1 MRRAAQG
8 KYLSLEMTF
17 LGNLT
22 IGTPARRNAD
32 GRGQRGRINTSP
44 RILRSAHSRAQ
55 KSVARGGGRN
65 ARFRCELE
73 SSLWRNNVPFSALFD
88 RPRTLTIQFELVSEL
103 SALASRACVWLPP
116 DAMLEQAPKHARVKH
131 PKHIELHVK
140 ADIEKLEA

>member
-1 MRRAAQG
+1 VQCRGTRATGPDQHLAPDPA
-8 KYLSLEMTF
+8 LSPL
-17 LGNLT
+17 
-22 IGTPARRNAD
+22 ARE
-32 GRGQRGRINTSP
+32 
-44 RILRSAHSRAQ
+44 
-55 KSVARGGGRN
+55 KSVARRGGRN

-73 SSLWRNNVPFSALFD
+73 SSLWRNNVPFSGPFD

-116 DAMLEQAPKHARVKH
+116 DATLEQAPKHARVKH